1 MWRLLDSLHPWA
13 IPELTSHCNTGR
25 QRHAVIDLGYGR
37 DCLSH
42 RNYGTYLQ
50 DCLSHRN
57 YGTYLQD
64 CHDTNCVWPSCQ
76 IGLDYPGAQQ
86 GKYTMFSSAVSTG
99 VQSRLKRERFE
110 HMVRGQSM
118 EARFMHERSLV

>member
-1 MWRLLDSLHPWA
+1 MWRLLDSLYPWA

-50 DCLSHRN
+50 DC
-57 YGTYLQD
+57 
-64 CHDTNCVWPSCQ
+64 HDTNCVWPSCQ

-86 GKYTMFSSAVSTG
+86 GKHTMLSSAVSTG

-110 HMVRGQSM
+110 HMVLGQSM